1 MNLIEFNINLRITD
15 DMKDILRK
23 PLWNNSE
30 IKIGNQ
36 CIHYKEWNQK
46 GITVIQDLINENG
59 NFYTYEHFCQNYNI
73 QCPFTLYFGLKNYI
87 MKKWPK
93 LGELEIKEI
102 GPYRPKFIEILC
114 KDARGSRTLYNI
126 LNKELQKKQGY
137 ELKWE
142 TSFGTTENIDWKL
155 VNRNIFSS
163 TLDSRLHWFQFR
175 IVHRIIATNKFLN
188 YIKVRND
195 PLCTFCKAE
204 TETIEHLFFH
214 CHFVSSV
221 WGNFE
226 SWIKEKTNIE
236 ISITLF
242 DAIFLKYGKKFKA
255 LNLLI
260 IIIKSYIYQKRLKD
274 STLNFEEVKQL
285 LNYHFN
291 LER

>member
-1 MNLIEFNINLRITD
+1 
-15 DMKDILRK
+15 
-23 PLWNNSE
+23 
-30 IKIGNQ
+30 
-36 CIHYKEWNQK
+36 
-46 GITVIQDLINENG
+46 
-59 NFYTYEHFCQNYNI
+59 
-73 QCPFTLYFGLKNYI
+73 

-214 CHFVSSV
+214 GHFVSSV

-226 SWIKEKTNIE
+226 SWIK
-236 ISITLF
+236 
-242 DAIFLKYGKKFKA
+242 KKQ
-255 LNLLI
+255 I
-260 IIIKSYIYQKRLKD
+260 
-274 STLNFEEVKQL
+274 
-285 LNYHFN
+285 
-291 LER
+291 